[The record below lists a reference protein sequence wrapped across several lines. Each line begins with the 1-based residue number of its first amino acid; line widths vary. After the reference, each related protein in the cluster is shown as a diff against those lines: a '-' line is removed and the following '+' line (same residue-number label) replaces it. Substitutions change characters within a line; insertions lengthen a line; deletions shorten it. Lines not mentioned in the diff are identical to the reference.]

1 MKRKTAGILF
11 LAICVVLA
19 ILLLTKTISSTVSG
33 SIFALA
39 LIVLGVASK
48 RFTNKNSGK

>member
-1 MKRKTAGILF
+1 MKRKSAGFLF
-11 LAICVVLA
+11 LAICIILA

-39 LIVLGVASK
+39 LIIFGVASK
-48 RFTNKNSGK
+48 GFTKKK

>member
-48 RFTNKNSGK
+48 GFTNKNNY

>member
-39 LIVLGVASK
+39 LIILGSVSK
-48 RFTNKNSGK
+48 GFTNKNSGK